1 MKKKSSPPRV
11 VRMLSD
17 WLFYVFG
24 CLLYAVGVDMF
35 ITPNNLVPGG
45 VTGISVLIHYL
56 VPMFPVGAGI
66 FIINIPLLILA
77 WIYIG
82 RSFTWRTAV
91 VTAIASVTIDL
102 LAPFVVPY
110 TADPLLASLFGGV
123 LSGLGLALIFLRG
136 ATTGGSE
143 IVARLLEKKYPHISI
158 GRFMLLVDGIIIAAS
173 VPVFGQLESA
183 MYAAVLV
190 FVSSL
195 VVDEL
200 IGGARR
206 TRTVLI
212 VTAAGS
218 PIAKELT
225 VRLERGVTVLEATGA
240 YTGGERQVLMC
251 AVRPSEVYPLRRL
264 LNELDPDAFII
275 VLNSE
280 QVLGT
285 GFQSKG

>member
-1 MKKKSSPPRV
+1 MKKTSHPHRM
-11 VRMLSD
+11 VRTLTD
-17 WLFYVFG
+17 WAYYVFG

-35 ITPNNLVPGG
+35 ITPNHLVPGG
-45 VTGISVLIHYL
+45 VTGVSILINY
-56 VPMFPVGAGI
+56 VMPAFPVGAGI
-66 FIINIPLLILA
+66 FVINIPLLILA

-82 RSFTWRTAV
+82 RAFAWRTTA
-91 VTAIASVTIDL
+91 VTALASVIIDL
-102 LAPFVVPY
+102 LVPFVTPY
-110 TADPLLASLFGGV
+110 TADPLLAALFGGV
-123 LSGLGLALIFLRG
+123 LSGLGLALVFLRG

-158 GRFMLLVDGIIIAAS
+158 GRFMLLVDGIIIAVS

-212 VTAAGS
+212 VTAAES
-218 PIAKELT
+218 AIAKELT
-225 VRLERGVTVLEATGA
+225 LRSERGVTVMEATGA
-240 YTGGERQVLMC
+240 YTGSDRQVLMC
-251 AVRPSEVYPLRRL
+251 AVRPSEVYPLRQL
-264 LNELDPDAFII
+264 LSELDPDAFII

-280 QVLGT
+280 QVLGA
-285 GFQSKG
+285 GFQS

>member
-1 MKKKSSPPRV
+1 MKRRERPHHV
-11 VRMLSD
+11 VRALSD
-17 WLFYVFG
+17 WLFYIFG
-24 CLLYAVGVDMF
+24 CLLYAVAVDMF
-35 ITPNNLVPGG
+35 ITPNRLVPGG
-45 VTGISVLIHYL
+45 VTGISVIIHYVL
-56 VPMFPVGAGI
+56 PFFPVGAGI
-66 FIINIPLLILA
+66 FVINIPLLILA

-82 RSFTWRTAV
+82 SSFTWRTAV
-91 VTAIASVTIDL
+91 VTAMASVTIDL
-102 LAPFVVPY
+102 LAPFITPY
-110 TADPLLASLFGGV
+110 TADPLLAALFGGV

-143 IVARLLEKKYPHISI
+143 IMARLLEKKYPHISI

-212 VTAAGS
+212 VTAAES

-285 GFQSKG
+285 GFQTK